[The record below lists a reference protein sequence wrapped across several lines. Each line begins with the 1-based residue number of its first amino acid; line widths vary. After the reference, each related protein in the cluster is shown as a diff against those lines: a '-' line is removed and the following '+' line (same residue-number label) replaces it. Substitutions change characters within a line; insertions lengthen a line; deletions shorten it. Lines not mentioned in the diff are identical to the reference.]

1 MAHPC
6 VSDPP
11 IVQMGNKDKDS
22 EDTET
27 EEMPQTMDD
36 IDLEEGEIVDSCCE
50 TYGDSD
56 KESKKVVGATEN
68 NTIHTSEGGE
78 ELDMAGRKKKR
89 KKKKKRKD
97 DGLNDQGK
105 PKKKKRYID
114 HDRVD
119 DEDTWF
125 AINPMPYPKKNF
137 NRISEDGRS
146 PSPSSYDNLLLNAEK
161 KSSPSQDDE
170 EHKPKEEKERRN
182 KKVARKNANRR
193 QNSERGTKKKRKDG
207 SRNGE
212 SKKRSLLNK
221 KRKVAKAKSRP
232 LCKFFMEGRCSKGPD
247 CPFSHSSLPSVK
259 KEICKFYLNGYCAKG
274 PKCLY
279 MHGEF
284 PCKFFHTGAKCY
296 SETNCLFSHD
306 PLTDEM
312 RKLLD
317 KYLESSKAEE
327 NKKDGS
333 GPEDI
338 GSPPKQQKRPS
349 LLGSPP
355 RHVKEAAETWR
366 WQQHVLQMQQKR
378 YPVPCN
384 APILSPPHSFSR
396 PNFYMDTLPRSPNKI
411 PSLMSLPPIAMP
423 IGLNAHLPPHLDPP
437 GMFSS
442 IHEGESSSQEEWE
455 SNKLSNKEMEPLN
468 DEKPIQAKESLA
480 LNSSI
485 KNFENQKDL
494 KDQNSVKN
502 TNDNSNEESSTK
514 LGNSESSDAG
524 NSNQDN
530 QLFMQQSANSPPSET
545 NLPPPTV
552 VIPTHLPRRQREL
565 YLRIQQHQKEA
576 ASGDSGTDGGDVSED
591 PEGKAEDD
599 EKKENWYSSDEDD
612 TEDQPLTAVLKKLRE
627 MPPPNRSHQ
636 NLGQSFSS
644 NSTIDITKMLSEIR
658 QQASQN
664 IEINGNNISNQQ
676 NDFWQNLLGT
686 IPPENAP
693 NCNKPGSRDP
703 RIRPNPGK
711 PPMMNMPDITN
722 KSPPFRDPRLQNR
735 DPRLASRDPRVTPP
749 VMNSNPITPRNLPE
763 KPSPPPWEM
772 RPVVNK
778 PNDVII
784 ENTKSVVN
792 NLQYK
797 LHSITPSQPNY
808 SSYVFQC
815 QSDPKL
821 LNDPRLKKYFKQM
834 SGLLRQQQHMTD
846 NVGPVG
852 SEQSKKNILDVPV
865 KPVMSANDI
874 GNPANMEHW
883 ESSKP
888 RITDPR
894 ILKSSNLSIRP
905 RQPENMPSSQN
916 MPPESVWTSA
926 SINHTPSTTTTTT
939 VTSHLPKSVSDP
951 RLTRLLHPPVDQ
963 RWHRSSDQNQSDS
976 NNNSATSQ
984 KKSGVTSTSP
994 AAVPL
999 KPKQDSIAKDTSPP
1013 STNNSSKEQSASED
1027 DAEKKENTE
1036 KKKTITINRKS
1047 NMNYASPLSSYE
1059 DNSSNNASY
1068 NSYNRR
1074 PQASQNQTTKVQ
1086 PNIPQPVTNTS
1097 TASELISQESSGHG
1111 QSSLSFLVNEPAS
1124 EPVLAPEHTPSLKEV
1139 FKTKDPTASPFC

>member
-11 IVQMGNKDKDS
+11 IVLMGNKDKDS

-27 EEMPQTMDD
+27 EEMPQTMEDV
-36 IDLEEGEIVDSCCE
+36 DLEEGEIVDSCCE
-50 TYGDSD
+50 MYGESD
-56 KESKKVVGATEN
+56 KESKKLTGSIEN
-68 NTIHTSEGGE
+68 TAIHTSEGGD
-78 ELDMAGRKKKR
+78 ELDLAGRKKKR

-97 DGLNDQGK
+97 DGLNEQGK
-105 PKKKKRYID
+105 PKRKKRYID

-119 DEDTWF
+119 DDETWF
-125 AINPMPYPKKNF
+125 AINPMPYTKKNF
-137 NRISEDGRS
+137 NRIIEDGRS
-146 PSPSSYDNLLLNAEK
+146 PSPGSYDNLFFNSEK
-161 KSSPSQDDE
+161 KSSPSQDDD
-170 EHKPKEEKERRN
+170 EHKPKEEKERKN
-182 KKVARKNANRR
+182 KKAMRKNANKR

-207 SRNGE
+207 SGRSGSD
-212 SKKRSLLNK
+212 SKKRSALNK

-232 LCKFFMEGRCSKGPD
+232 ICKFFMEGRCSKGPD
-247 CPFSHSSLPSVK
+247 CPFSHSTLPSVK

-296 SETNCLFSHD
+296 SEANCLFSHD

-312 RKLLD
+312 KILLD

-333 GPEDI
+333 GAEDA

-378 YPVPCN
+378 YSGPCN
-384 APILSPPHSFSR
+384 ASILSPPHSFSR

-411 PSLMSLPPIAMP
+411 PSLLSLPPISMP
-423 IGLNAHLPPHLDPP
+423 LNLNAHIPSHLDTPNLY
-437 GMFSS
+437 SS
-442 IHEGESSSQEEWE
+442 NPEGESSSQEEWE
-455 SNKLSNKEMEPLN
+455 NNKPNNKEMEILLL
-468 DEKPIQAKESLA
+468 DKITQGKE
-480 LNSSI
+480 NSTTNSTVKNFETKNCKDSI
-485 KNFENQKDL
+485 KNINE
-494 KDQNSVKN
+494 
-502 TNDNSNEESSTK
+502 NSNEENSTK
-514 LGNSESSDAG
+514 FGTTESNDFANSS
-524 NSNQDN
+524 QDN
-530 QLFMQQSANSPPSET
+530 QLLIQQSANSPPAET

-576 ASGDSGTDGGDVSED
+576 ASGDSGTDGGEASED
-591 PEGKAEDD
+591 PEGKAED
-599 EKKENWYSSDEDD
+599 EERKENWYSSDEDD

-664 IEINGNNISNQQ
+664 PEANGSNISNQQ
-676 NDFWQNLLGT
+676 SDFWQNLLGT
-686 IPPENAP
+686 IPSENAP
-693 NCNKPGSRDP
+693 NCNKQGSRDP
-703 RIRPNPGK
+703 RIRSNPSK
-711 PPMMNMPDITN
+711 SQILNVADISN

-735 DPRLASRDPRVTPP
+735 DPRLASRDPRVASPGLNNNP
-749 VMNSNPITPRNLPE
+749 VTPRNLPPE
-763 KPSPPPWEM
+763 KTSQQIWDM
-772 RPVVNK
+772 RPVINK
-778 PNDVII
+778 PNDASV
-784 ENTKSVVN
+784 ENKSVVN
-792 NLQYK
+792 HIQYK
-797 LHSITPSQPNY
+797 LRSITPSQPNY

-846 NVGPVG
+846 NI
-852 SEQSKKNILDVPV
+852 SSSSTEQNKKNHSDSQI
-865 KPVMSANDI
+865 KPSIITNDNT
-874 GNPANMEHW
+874 GHTNNLENW
-883 ESSKP
+883 ELSKP

-894 ILKSSNLSIRP
+894 ILKSNLPTKP
-905 RQPENMPSSQN
+905 RQTENVTVSQN
-916 MPPESVWTSA
+916 MPSEPVWTSTP
-926 SINHTPSTTTTTT
+926 INNTSSTTT

-963 RWHRSSDQNQSDS
+963 RWHRSTSDQNQSESS
-976 NNNSATSQ
+976 NNSITSQ
-984 KKSGVTSTSP
+984 KKSNITPTLTTIASNSKSQESLSKDKDSSVST
-994 AAVPL
+994 L
-999 KPKQDSIAKDTSPP
+999 
-1013 STNNSSKEQSASED
+1013 NNNTKEQSVSED
-1027 DAEKKENTE
+1027 DVENKESAEN
-1036 KKKTITINRKS
+1036 KKKITTINRKS
-1047 NMNYASPLSSYE
+1047 SMNYASPLNSYE
-1059 DNSSNNASY
+1059 DSSSSSTGY

-1074 PQASQNQTTKVQ
+1074 PQAPQNLPTTKAQ
-1086 PNIPQPVTNTS
+1086 SNIPQPVTSTS
-1097 TASELISQESSGHG
+1097 VANEHNSQESSG
-1111 QSSLSFLVNEPAS
+1111 QSSLSFLAS
-1124 EPVLAPEHTPSLKEV
+1124 EPSNEPVVAPEHTPSLKEV
-1139 FKTKDPTASPFC
+1139 FKTIDPTASPFC